1 MIKKKLIHFNTYS
14 AFEESKSQLYDWTIA
29 FIKETKQIYTHQ
41 TFYDCDIEDINE
53 LNDKIDEILADIYV
67 EIEVPNGV
75 YIQAIDGQLYTE
87 ADWDGSKTPNGIA
100 VVTDNCE
107 FVMAL
112 QDAHSSSCQ
121 FGGYGTEV
129 SGITTTT
136 SSSTAATDYDGNGNT
151 TTIINA
157 LNGTN
162 DGYVDGAP
170 AAEYCRAYTFSN
182 GATGYMGAAGEW
194 QAALD
199 NMSAVASAL
208 SACGGTAMSNWYW
221 TSTQCS
227 SNLSWHV
234 PWYDEYLNPDRKDRT
249 SYVRAFAALP
259 TKQSLKDKLAE
270 LEQSLSIKGNIQAV
284 DTTESVDDPNI
295 TYLTTSQQSFTD
307 SEKIQVKEN
316 LDIEDYDLSEYAK
329 KTTIVEHDTSETT
342 FELTPNTFHKWGEVA
357 SLSLTL
363 AEPSDTSAY
372 NEYMFE
378 FTSGDTATTLTLPD
392 TISLVYFPEVT
403 VNMIYQCSIVNN
415 VGIIVSSYKE

>member
-14 AFEESKSQLYDWTIA
+14 AFKESKSQLYDWTIA

-67 EIEVPNGV
+67 DVEVDATNGV
-75 YIQAIDGQLYTE
+75 YIQATDGLLYTE
-87 ADWDGSKTPNGIA
+87 ADWDGTKTPNGIA
-100 VVTDNCE
+100 VITDNCR

-112 QDAHSSSCQ
+112 TDAHTSSCEW
-121 FGGYGTEV
+121 GGYGTEV

-136 SSSTAATDYDGNGNT
+136 SGSTAATDYDGNGNT

-170 AAEYCRAYTFSN
+170 AAEYCRAYTFPN
-182 GATGYMGAAGEW
+182 GATGYLGAAGEW

-199 NMSAVASAL
+199 NKSAVASAL
-208 SACGGTAMSNWYW
+208 SACGGTAMSDWYW

-227 SNLSWHV
+227 SSLSWYM
-234 PWYDEYLNPDRKDRT
+234 PWYDEYLNPGNK
-249 SYVRAFAALP
+249 SHANYVRAFAALP

-295 TYLTTSQQSFTD
+295 TYLTTSQQSLTSTELEQVQSNLGIDEKQDIITKTD
-307 SEKIQVKEN
+307 VAGG
-316 LDIEDYDLSEYAK
+316 D
-329 KTTIVEHDTSETT
+329 IVETISPNKYYVWHGPTSLSITLGSETSPY
-342 FELTPNTFHKWGEVA
+342 E
-357 SLSLTL
+357 
-363 AEPSDTSAY
+363 Y

-378 FTSGDTATTLTLPD
+378 IICGDTAPTVTLPD
-392 TISLVYFPEVT
+392 TIHWVSEPVIEANKT
-403 VNMIYQCSIVNN
+403 YQVSIVNN
-415 VGIIVSSYKE
+415 IGVIASV